1 MKKFQVSYSNESRIK
16 ICGLTL
22 ICNEN
27 NGFCF
32 YFLRTVSTTSGSA
45 STSDSAIDSRLRVL
59 DDNSREQG
67 TSYVPHD
74 VPSIPDHSRSDEAV
88 EEEDEKSTGNGTDIH
103 EDGDNERMNGASD
116 HDDFENE
123 SEGDIVRGATQNGH
137 VVGLKDRNTVQNE
150 SSDDMSDRDSKK
162 RKSPDREEQF
172 EIRTKGDVMPDIST
186 KKRKTKRA
194 SEVSCDRYL

>member
-1 MKKFQVSYSNESRIK
+1 MKKFQVSNMNESRTK

-32 YFLRTVSTTSGSA
+32 YFLRTVSATSGAA

-67 TSYVPHD
+67 MSDVPHD
-74 VPSIPDHSRSDEAV
+74 VPSTSRSV

-172 EIRTKGDVMPDIST
+172 EVRTKGDVMPDIST

>member
-1 MKKFQVSYSNESRIK
+1 MKKFQVSNLKESRTK

-32 YFLRTVSTTSGSA
+32 YFLRTVSTTSGAA

-67 TSYVPHD
+67 TSDVPHD

-103 EDGDNERMNGASD
+103 EDGDNERMNGAS
-116 HDDFENE
+116 ENE
-123 SEGDIVRGATQNGH
+123 SDGDIVQDATQNGH

-150 SSDDMSDRDSKK
+150 SSDDLSDRDSKK
-162 RKSPDREEQF
+162 RKIVIREEQF

>member
-1 MKKFQVSYSNESRIK
+1 MWAN
-16 ICGLTL
+16 
-22 ICNEN
+22 CNEN

-32 YFLRTVSTTSGSA
+32 YFLRTVSVTSGAA

-59 DDNSREQG
+59 DDNSREQCV
-67 TSYVPHD
+67 SDVPHD
-74 VPSIPDHSRSDEAV
+74 VHSIPDHSRSGEAV
-88 EEEDEKSTGNGTDIH
+88 EEEDEKGTVNRTDNH
-103 EDGDNERMNGASD
+103 EDGDNERMNGTSD
-116 HDDFENE
+116 HEDSENE
-123 SEGDIVRGATQNGH
+123 SEGDIVQDATQNGH
-137 VVGLKDRNTVQNE
+137 MVGLKDRNTVQNE

-162 RKSPDREEQF
+162 RKSPDREEKF